1 MKKNSFP
8 FLDPITIEQVNN
20 KIAEALEELR
30 FYSPLKILKIIK
42 LFDVVSKE
50 GQYSETQEDIENIKL
65 REIKRYLTS
74 VYMSYKIDFVDEALC
89 KEYSYEN
96 IKTLFNKI
104 SDACKYS
111 ELYLAFHKDNGDV
124 NEAVQLYESVDGRT
138 YICFSY
144 SILSALLQA
153 QADLLQNCYH
163 IEYKD
168 FDDGLKKLWE
178 QLICLQIPKQLKESE
193 LIYHVDEIVDKSNC
207 CIEDIT
213 GWPNQ
218 LIRDLSYELGED
230 TSFFCRDKYPGW
242 YGVEMSITKKP
253 FIRIEGFSYCF
264 DHNICFD
271 CFYRAIQK
279 VIQSKSNQ
287 MLIEW
292 KENQTQITE
301 KLTGEL
307 LAKVF
312 DKSENYNNVYYQS
325 DKKWV
330 EADGLIVYNNLI
342 INYEVKG
349 GAYTPDSIYL
359 NAVSHEKAEET
370 LIVKA
375 IKQAKRFVK
384 QLKKDRKLDLYDE
397 QKNYIKTITI
407 DDETLLIPIAVTL
420 EPLGEINCIYNNGIG
435 KDPENEGVIIL
446 SLYDLVIYSNFFTS
460 PIFFAHYLSERIK
473 PINKINLSN
482 SDELNYLG
490 NYLDN
495 IKFFEYLNNN
505 VKHDFKLKNSGQ
517 IILAPAYEDID
528 KYFAIGMKSAR
539 PDFRVDAFLKQI
551 IYALDNSECSNK
563 IEMGLFLLNLSEDVQ
578 NRLKDN
584 VIDIL
589 DRQNK
594 RCAFSSMLLKLL
606 DDEEH
611 PIFLFANKGQ
621 CYATVT
627 KARDY
632 SIAYAIAFHC
642 ESVQYLIINFQ
653 SDDSIV
659 VKSDKVNE
667 KSAMMYK
674 PGYFD
679 ELVQMMKLRF
689 CSGE

>member
-1 MKKNSFP
+1 MKKNPFQ
-8 FLDPITIEQVNN
+8 FLDQITIEHVNN
-20 KIAEALEELR
+20 KIADALEELR

-42 LFDVVSKE
+42 LFDVISKE
-50 GQYSETQEDIENIKL
+50 GQYSETQENIENIQL

-111 ELYLAFHKDNGDV
+111 ELYLAFHKNNGDV
-124 NEAVQLYESVDGRT
+124 NESVKLYESVDGRT

-163 IEYKD
+163 IDYKE
-168 FDDGLKKLWE
+168 FDEGLKKLWE
-178 QLICLQIPKQLKESE
+178 QLICLQIPKRLEKGE

-213 GWPNQ
+213 GWPSQ

-230 TSFFCRDKYPGW
+230 TSFFCRAEYPGW
-242 YGVEMSITKKP
+242 YDVEMPITKKP

-279 VIQSKSNQ
+279 VIQSKSSQ

-301 KLTGEL
+301 RLTGDFL
-307 LAKVF
+307 DNVF

-375 IKQAKRFVK
+375 IKQAKRFVD
-384 QLKKDRKLDLYDE
+384 QLKKDKKIDLYDE
-397 QKNYIKTITI
+397 KKNYIKTITT
-407 DDETLLIPIAVTL
+407 DDETLLISIAVTL

-435 KDPENEGVIIL
+435 KNPENEGVIIL
-446 SLYDLVIYSNFFTS
+446 SLYDLAIYSNFFTS
-460 PIFFAHYLSERIK
+460 PVFFAHYLSERIK

-505 VKHDFKLKNSGQ
+505 FKHDFKLKNSGQ

-606 DDEEH
+606 DDEKH
-611 PIFLFANKGQ
+611 QVLLFANKGQ